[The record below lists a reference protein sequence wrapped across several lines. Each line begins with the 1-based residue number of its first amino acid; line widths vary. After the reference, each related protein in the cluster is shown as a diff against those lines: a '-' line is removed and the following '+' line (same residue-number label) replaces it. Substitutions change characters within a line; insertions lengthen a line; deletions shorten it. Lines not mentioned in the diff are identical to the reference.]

1 MSWTKKTL
9 CTGYIELNSKNPL
22 EKFFISQQY
31 TYTVWLNCM
40 VFILLINIILIEKW
54 INQYIKKYLCKKI
67 NIITLKIL
75 INKKKH

>member
-54 INQYIKKYLCKKI
+54 TGIAYMDEGYACPL
-67 NIITLKIL
+67 LKRE
-75 INKKKH
+75 

>member
-1 MSWTKKTL
+1 MSWTKKNVLDKKTL

-54 INQYIKKYLCKKI
+54 TSIAYMDEGYACPL
-67 NIITLKIL
+67 LL
-75 INKKKH
+75 